1 MGKQTFTLRELSDLI
16 GGELVGDG
24 EVEITGVAGIEEA
37 GEGDITFVAEQRF
50 GEFLKTTGASAV
62 IRKAEVECALPSIVS
77 GRPHLAFV
85 EVLNLFDDSKELQ
98 VDTGI
103 HDTALIDPSAEL
115 GENVW
120 VGPFCWIGRN
130 SRVGANTK
138 IHCGTFVGAR
148 VVIGCECLIHPNA
161 TIREGC
167 AIGDRVILHPGVV
180 IGSDGFGFTRD
191 GDRHVKIP
199 QIGTVVIEDD
209 VEIGSNSTVDRA
221 TTGVTRVCEGTKID
235 NLVHIAHN
243 CTVGKGSILAGQT
256 GIAGSV
262 TLGEGVILGGQVGV
276 VDHVTIGDGVIAGA
290 RAGLLQSVREGR
302 TVSGIPARE
311 HSLMKRIYACTT
323 RLPELYK
330 RIRNLEGRIA
340 SLEKEKGHGQ
350 AAEDD
355 C

>member
-1 MGKQTFTLRELSDLI
+1 LERRIFTLRELSDLI

-37 GEGDITFVAEQRF
+37 GEGDITFVAEPRF
-50 GEFLKTTGASAV
+50 GQLLKTTGASAV
-62 IRKAEVECALPSIVS
+62 IRKAEFECALPSIVS
-77 GRPHLAFV
+77 GKPHLAFV
-85 EVLNLFDDSKELQ
+85 EVLSLFDDSKELQ
-98 VDTGI
+98 VDTGV
-103 HDTALIDPSAEL
+103 HDTASIDPSAEL
-115 GENVW
+115 GDNNW
-120 VGPFCWIGRN
+120 IGPFCWIGRN
-130 SRVGANTK
+130 VRLGANTK
-138 IHCGTFVGAR
+138 VHSGTFVGER
-148 VVIGCECLIHPNA
+148 VVIGNECLIHPNV

-243 CTVGKGSILAGQT
+243 CKVGRGSILAGQV
-256 GIAGSV
+256 GIAGSA
-262 TLGEGVILGGQVGV
+262 TLGEGVILGGQAGV
-276 VDHVTIGDGVIAGA
+276 ADHVTVGDRVIAGA
-290 RAGLLQSVREGR
+290 RSGLLQPVREGR
-302 TVSGIPARE
+302 TVSGFPARE
-311 HSLMKRIYACTT
+311 HSLMRKIYAYSA

-330 RIRNLEGRIA
+330 RIRDLEERIA
-340 SLEKEKGHGQ
+340 GLEKEKGHGQ